1 MRILGFSK
9 KWSKLQQDTF
19 TTFRWRRKDADK
31 GRDWHNGETLKI
43 VYHPRHEHEYL
54 GIAIIIKKEPK
65 QCQMITD
72 EEAIEDGFQD
82 VGEMMDFLNPPSPAG
97 MQIINKI
104 TLKWGSKVESDISF
118 GAFEGG
124 E

>member
-1 MRILGFSK
+1 MRILGFNK
-9 KWSKLQQDTF
+9 KWDKLQREIF
-19 TTFRWRRKDADK
+19 TTFRWRRKDANE

-43 VYHPRHEHEYL
+43 VYRPRREHEYL
-54 GIAIIIKKEPK
+54 GIATIIKKEPK

-97 MQIINKI
+97 MQIINKL
-104 TLKWGSKVESDISF
+104 TLQWQRNK
-118 GAFEGG
+118 EG
-124 E
+124 